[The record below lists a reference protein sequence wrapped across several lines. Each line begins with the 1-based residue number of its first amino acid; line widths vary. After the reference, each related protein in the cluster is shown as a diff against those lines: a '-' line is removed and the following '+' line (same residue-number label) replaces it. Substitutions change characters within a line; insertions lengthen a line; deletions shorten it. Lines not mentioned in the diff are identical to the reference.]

1 MMSLPG
7 FGVMVM
13 LASQNELGI
22 FPSLVFWKNIR
33 RTDVSSFLNVW
44 WCSPMT
50 SSGLTLFFVGRCL
63 MFDSISLK
71 VIGLFRFSVSSW
83 FILVGCMFL
92 GICPFHICPFIWGQ
106 GIQLFIVLSCKPFY
120 FCKIGSNVS
129 SFISDFS
136 YLTLFS
142 FFLVSLVKVLS
153 NLLILLKNETL
164 GFIDSLD
171 CFPILYFIS
180 SLIFNISFFLTAFCF
195 RLILFCFWFL
205 EV

>member
-1 MMSLPG
+1 
-7 FGVMVM
+7 
-13 LASQNELGI
+13 
-22 FPSLVFWKNIR
+22 
-33 RTDVSSFLNVW
+33 
-44 WCSPMT
+44 
-50 SSGLTLFFVGRCL
+50 
-63 MFDSISLK
+63 
-71 VIGLFRFSVSSW
+71 
-83 FILVGCMFL
+83 MFL

-195 RLILFCFWFL
+195 RLILFCFWPRAQSGVGSGGL
-205 EV
+205 VTLILSSSCASGVEEGQLQTCLPGDRSSRRAPGSSQAQGISPS